1 MHMCTARLVVARQ
14 SMNVRLYLFAGQLR
28 NGHVITYRFIIS
40 LSKPSLNEPQSEK
53 HSHSPAMLEFCLNR
67 SI

>member
-1 MHMCTARLVVARQ
+1 MYALIIRKQAKKKLQSLDALTRLR
-14 SMNVRLYLFAGQLR
+14 LR

-40 LSKPSLNEPQSEK
+40 LSKPSLNESQSEK
-53 HSHSPAMLEFCLNR
+53 HSHSPAMLAFCLNR